1 MSAVEEVPELSDEA
15 THPIQQTQTHIQIQ
29 AYISE
34 DINEA
39 RMDDMNLPTVIQ
51 EEKSSS
57 FPFDTLQSDLT
68 ALYDQS
74 SVGGLNDTPANT
86 TDSLDNLLANL
97 AEENA
102 NSLPAEENEFTL
114 GGESRDQT
122 GGANSDNS
130 SQPAI
135 AEDLENG
142 GGSLDTKNDVADAEM
157 VSEDELPAPKVSKVD
172 DAEEVSDEELPG
184 PKLAELPAD
193 TEVVSEDELPAT
205 NKAKRKASGYDPE
218 SPTDETEIPDKKGK
232 FDEEGGG
239 KFPPKFHRRAVISHF
254 PEINYSIWTFVFR
267 QICCCR

>member
-1 MSAVEEVPELSDEA
+1 MEEVPELSDEA
-15 THPIQQTQTHIQIQ
+15 THPVQQTHIQIQ

-34 DINEA
+34 SITQNQ
-39 RMDDMNLPTVIQ
+39 MDNINLPTVIQ

-102 NSLPAEENEFTL
+102 NSLPSNENQFSL
-114 GGESRDQT
+114 GEARD
-122 GGANSDNS
+122 AASENS

-142 GGSLDTKNDVADAEM
+142 NSLDTKNDVADAEM

-193 TEVVSEDELPAT
+193 TEVVSEDELPAN
-205 NKAKRKASGYDPE
+205 NKSKRKAGYDPE
-218 SPTDETEIPDKKGK
+218 SPTEETEVPDKKGK
-232 FDEEGGG
+232 FDDESE
-239 KFPPKFHRRAVISHF
+239 F
-254 PEINYSIWTFVFR
+254 SIPFYFNL
-267 QICCCR
+267 